1 MRLLSTFLIGVSSGS
16 IYSLMA
22 LALVLVWR
30 STRVVN
36 FAQAGQAIA
45 STYLGYLV
53 ITHTNNYWLALPVAM
68 VAGAVI
74 GALADIALIRPL
86 NRRIKSG
93 PVLEIAPVIATLGLL
108 GLIRSLVGMIWGGD
122 LKQYRAPVSINGF
135 TFGHTTIPFSRFNLL
150 IVFTAIVV
158 MVIFAFVF
166 QRTGLGLALRAA
178 AFQPEIARLAGVR
191 VDLVRTI
198 GWAIAGATGAIA
210 GVLVTPSTSLSP
222 NSLDLLLVLGF
233 VSAVIGGLES
243 LIGAVIGGLLLGI
256 GLALILEYVSTSL
269 AFPAAFVVLILILI
283 VKPAGLFG
291 MKRGRDA

>member
-1 MRLLSTFLIGVSSGS
+1 MRLLSTFLIGISSGS
-16 IYSLMA
+16 IYALMA

-45 STYLGYLV
+45 STYLGYVV

-68 VAGAVI
+68 IAGALI
-74 GALADIALIRPL
+74 GALSDILLIRPL
-86 NRRIKSG
+86 NRRITSG
-93 PVLEIAPVIATLGLL
+93 PVKEIAPVIATLGLL
-108 GLIRSLVGMIWGGD
+108 GLIRSLVGVIWGGD
-122 LKQYRAPVSINGF
+122 LKRYNAPVSINGF

-150 IVFTAIVV
+150 IVFTAVAV
-158 MVIFAFVF
+158 MAIFAFVF
-166 QRTGLGLALRAA
+166 QRTGLGLALRAS

-191 VDLVRTI
+191 VDLVRTV

-210 GVLVTPSTSLSP
+210 GVLITPSTSLSP

-243 LIGAVIGGLLLGI
+243 LIGAAIGGAILGI

-269 AFPAAFVVLILILI
+269 AFPAAFIVLMLVLII
-283 VKPAGLFG
+283 KPAGILG
-291 MKRGRDA
+291 SKAGRDA

>member
-191 VDLVRTI
+191 
-198 GWAIAGATGAIA
+198 GATGAIA

-243 LIGAVIGGLLLGI
+243 LIGAVIGGLILGI